1 MSNFTF
7 TITAILVVGGGYGS
21 NGVEALRSDGT
32 SICKLPDLPG
42 PGRWEHTMDGNM
54 LCGGFDNAARNSC
67 ILYDS
72 GSWQQFSWPLTI
84 NDDTFYHSSW
94 KRPDG
99 KIQLM
104 MHTTTEVVSPEG
116 TEAGFNLKYP
126 NV

>member
-1 MSNFTF
+1 MSKFTF
-7 TITAILVVGGGYGS
+7 TFIAILVVGGGYDS
-21 NGVEALRSDGT
+21 NSVEALHSDGT
-32 SICKLPDLPG
+32 SMCKLPNLPG

-54 LCGGFDNAARNSC
+54 LCGGFEDAARNSC

-72 GSWQQFSWPLTI
+72 GSWQQFSWSLTE
-84 NDDTFYHSSW
+84 NTFYHSSW

-104 MHTTTEVVSPEG
+104 EYSTTEVVSPEG